1 MGYQYHPD
9 DMHIFRAVAATKAKG
24 VSMTPEEILQGIQ
37 QRAAATLNASVVT
50 DPVIRERVDYVCRC
64 MSNRAG
70 VRLLMSCL
78 LGKLDKPNVDPR
90 KPYTEIGGTDSF
102 SGRTYDERHLT
113 KFINEHRLPVNPTTA
128 FLTPTLRNIDH
139 ALTTDRELVGRPR
152 DLYKKTLE
160 LLEDVALQRIPAD
173 VLFVE
178 TVRVLMLLRDEK
190 LARMASLL
198 DALDRTEGAL
208 PLSSEAIVTLIS
220 QHLAC
225 KNASRLPVLVVAAA
239 YEAAGARL
247 SESMLP
253 LNSHNAADLQTGS
266 LGDVE
271 ICLMGED
278 SVVTAYEM
286 KMKRVTQDDIDA
298 AVTKIARSPNRI
310 HNYLFVTMDVIDP
323 LVAEYAATFYEKT
336 DGTEIAILDC
346 IGFLRHFLHL
356 FHRIRADYLNAYQT
370 LVLNEPDS
378 AVSQTLKEAFL
389 ALRQA
394 AESGE

>member
-1 MGYQYHPD
+1 
-9 DMHIFRAVAATKAKG
+9 
-24 VSMTPEEILQGIQ
+24 MTPDEILHGIHE
-37 QRAAATLNASVVT
+37 RAIATLNTTVISNQT
-50 DPVIRERVDYVCRC
+50 IRERVDYVCRC

-90 KPYTEIGGTDSF
+90 KPYTEIGGADSF
-102 SGRTYDERHLT
+102 SGRTYDEHHLT
-113 KFINEHRLPVNPTTA
+113 KFINEHRLPVNPATA

-139 ALTTDRELVGRPR
+139 PLTTDRELVGRPR

-160 LLEDVALQRIPAD
+160 LLEDVAKKRIAAD

-178 TVRVLMLLRDEK
+178 TVRVLLLLRNEK
-190 LARMASLL
+190 LARIASLL
-198 DALDRTEGAL
+198 GALERTEGAL
-208 PLSSEAIVTLIS
+208 SLSSEAIVTLIN

-225 KNASRLPVLVVAAA
+225 KNASRLPVLVVVAA
-239 YEAAGARL
+239 YEAAGTRFA
-247 SESMLP
+247 ENVLP

-271 ICLMGED
+271 ICLVGDD

-286 KMKRVTQDDIDA
+286 KLKRVTQDDIDA
-298 AVTKIARSPNRI
+298 AVTKILRESKRI
-310 HNYLFVTMDVIDP
+310 HNYLFVTTDAIDP
-323 LVAEYAATFYEKT
+323 IVAEYAATFYEKT

-356 FHRIRADYLNAYQT
+356 FHRIRSDYLNAYQA
-370 LVLNEPDS
+370 LVMNEPDS

>member
-1 MGYQYHPD
+1 MT
-9 DMHIFRAVAATKAKG
+9 RLK
-24 VSMTPEEILQGIQ
+24 TPEQILQGTYE
-37 QRAAATLNASVVT
+37 RAAASHKKSVISDT
-50 DPVIRERVDYVCRC
+50 AIRERVDYVCRC

-78 LGKLDKPNVDPR
+78 LAKLDNPRVDPR
-90 KPYTEIGGTDSF
+90 NPYTEIGGNDSF
-102 SGRTYDERHLT
+102 SGRTYDERYLT

-139 ALTTDRELVGRPR
+139 ALTTDRELIGRPR
-152 DLYKKTLE
+152 DLYKKTLQ
-160 LLEDVALQRIPAD
+160 LLEDVAESRIAAD

-178 TVRVLMLLRDEK
+178 TVRVLLQLRDEK

-198 DALDRTEGAL
+198 DALERGEGAL

-239 YEAAGARL
+239 YEAAGTRL
-247 SESMLP
+247 TESMLP

-271 ICLMGED
+271 ICLVGD
-278 SVVTAYEM
+278 DAVVTAYEM

-298 AVTKIARSPNRI
+298 AVTKIVRETKRI
-310 HNYLFVTMDVIDP
+310 HNYLFVTTDAIDP
-323 LVAEYAATFYEKT
+323 VVAEYAATFYEKT

-346 IGFLRHFLHL
+346 VGFLRHFLHL
-356 FHRIRADYLNAYQT
+356 FHRIRSDYLNAYQT

-378 AVSQTLKEAFL
+378 AVSQALKEALL

>member
-1 MGYQYHPD
+1 
-9 DMHIFRAVAATKAKG
+9 
-24 VSMTPEEILQGIQ
+24 MTPEEILQGIY
-37 QRAAATLNASVVT
+37 QRAVSALKDSVII
-50 DPVIRERVDYVCRC
+50 DPVIQNRVNYVCRC

-90 KPYTEIGGTDSF
+90 KPYTEIGGIDSF
-102 SGRTYDERHLT
+102 SGRTYDERYLT
-113 KFINEHRLPVNPTTA
+113 KFINEYRLPVNQTTA
-128 FLTPTLRNIDH
+128 FLTPTLRNINH

-152 DLYKKTLE
+152 ELYKKTLE
-160 LLEDVALQRIPAD
+160 LLEDVALQRIAAD
-173 VLFVE
+173 ILFVE
-178 TVRVLMLLRDEK
+178 TVRILMLLRDEK
-190 LARMASLL
+190 LARMDSLL
-198 DALDRTEGAL
+198 RDLAHTEGGL

-239 YEAAGARL
+239 YRAAGTQL
-247 SESMLP
+247 SESILP

-266 LGDVE
+266 LGDIE
-271 ICLMGED
+271 ICLMGD
-278 SVVTAYEM
+278 NSVVTVYEM

-298 AVTKIARSPNRI
+298 AVAKIARAPNKI
-310 HNYLFVTMDVIDP
+310 HNYLFVTTDAIEPV
-323 LVAEYAATFYEKT
+323 VSEYAMKFYEKT

-356 FHRIRADYLNAYQT
+356 FHRIRKDYINIYQT

>member
-1 MGYQYHPD
+1 
-9 DMHIFRAVAATKAKG
+9 
-24 VSMTPEEILQGIQ
+24 MTPENILRGIYE
-37 QRAAATLNASVVT
+37 RAEATLDTSVIPDIT
-50 DPVIRERVDYVCRC
+50 IRERATYVCRC

-90 KPYTEIGGTDSF
+90 KPYTEIGDSDSF
-102 SGRTYDERHLT
+102 SGRTYDEQHLAP
-113 KFINEHRLPVNPTTA
+113 FINEHRLPVNQTTA

-139 ALTTDRELVGRPR
+139 PLTTDRELVGRPR

-160 LLEDVALQRIPAD
+160 LLEDVAEQRVSAD

-178 TVRVLMLLRDEK
+178 IVRLLLQMRDEK
-190 LARMASLL
+190 LARINSLL
-198 DALDRTEGAL
+198 KGLEQTEGAL
-208 PLSSEAIVTLIS
+208 PLSSEAIVTLLK

-225 KNASRLPVLVVAAA
+225 KHASRLPVLVVAAA
-239 YEAAGARL
+239 YQAAGTRL
-247 SESMLP
+247 AERILP
-253 LNSHNAADLQTGS
+253 LNPHNAADMQTGS

-271 ICLMGED
+271 ICLVGED

-286 KMKRVTQDDIDA
+286 KAKRVDYNDIDTA
-298 AVTKIARSPNRI
+298 LAKIIGAPYRI
-310 HNYLFVTMDVIDP
+310 DNYLFVTTDAINSR
-323 LVAEYAATFYEKT
+323 VAKYAAKFYKDT
-336 DGTEIAILDC
+336 GGIEIAILDC

-356 FHRIRADYLNAYQT
+356 FHRIRADFLNAYQE

-389 ALRQA
+389 TMRKAALK
-394 AESGE
+394 EMSNG

>member
-1 MGYQYHPD
+1 
-9 DMHIFRAVAATKAKG
+9 
-24 VSMTPEEILQGIQ
+24 MTPEQILQGIQ
-37 QRAAATLNASVVT
+37 QRATASMNASVIT
-50 DPVIRERVDYVCRC
+50 DTVIRERVDYVCRC

-78 LGKLDKPNVDPR
+78 LGKLDKPNIDPR
-90 KPYTEIGGTDSF
+90 KPYTEIGGADSF

-139 ALTTDRELVGRPR
+139 PLTTDRELVGRPR
-152 DLYKKTLE
+152 DLYIKTIE
-160 LLEDVALQRIPAD
+160 LLEDVALQRVAAD

-178 TVRVLMLLRDEK
+178 TVRVLLLLRDEK

-198 DALDRTEGAL
+198 GALERTEGAL
-208 PLSSEAIVTLIS
+208 PLSSEAIVTLIN

-239 YEAAGARL
+239 YQAAGARL

-266 LGDVE
+266 FGDVE
-271 ICLMGED
+271 ICLIGED

-286 KMKRVTQDDIDA
+286 KMKRVTQDDIEA
-298 AVTKIARSPNRI
+298 AVTKIARAQNKI
-310 HNYLFVTMDVIDP
+310 HNYLFVTTDVIDP
-323 LVAEYAATFYEKT
+323 IVTEYAASFYEKT

-356 FHRIRADYLNAYQT
+356 FHRIRAEYLSAYQS
-370 LVLNEPDS
+370 LVLHEPDS